1 MYPAFLIFFVLFLFP
16 SIIGIYYSF
25 TNWNSMSEQLKFI
38 GFKNFLDII
47 GDSNNLLFFKNTF
60 LYAIFTSILKVVI
73 GLFLALLLN
82 EGIRSRSILR
92 ALFFLPVIISN
103 IIVGLMFQQVF
114 HPTTGILNLFF
125 KAVGLGFL
133 SRGWLQEPNLVMWSC
148 ISVEVWKAAGFS
160 MAIFLAGLQ
169 SVPKELYEACE
180 IDGSNYW
187 NKLIKITIPFIQSSI
202 LINVLL
208 SLISGF
214 KVFDVIFALTNGG
227 PGRISEVLNITI
239 FNHFSLG
246 DYGYG
251 SALGTV
257 MFIFMA
263 IISIGIIKI
272 FKKTEVDTQ

>member
-1 MYPAFLIFFVLFLFP
+1 
-16 SIIGIYYSF
+16 
-25 TNWNSMSEQLKFI
+25 MSENLKFI
-38 GFKNFLDII
+38 GLQNFKDIFQ
-47 GDSNNLLFFKNTF
+47 DSSNLLFFRNTF
-60 LYAIFTSILKVVI
+60 LYAISTSILKVLI

-82 EGIRSRSILR
+82 EGIRSRNILR
-92 ALFFLPVIISN
+92 AVFFLPVIISN

-125 KAVGLGFL
+125 KAVGFDFL
-133 SRGWLQEPNLVMWSC
+133 VRGWLQDPNLVMWSC

-169 SVPKELYEACE
+169 SIPKELYEACE

-187 NKLIKITIPFIQSSI
+187 NKLIRITVPFLQSSI

-214 KVFDVIFALTNGG
+214 KVFDVIYALTNGG
-227 PGRISEVLNITI
+227 PGRASEVINITI
-239 FNHFSLG
+239 FSHFSLG

-251 SALGTV
+251 SALGTI

-263 IISIGIIKI
+263 IMSIGIIKI
-272 FKKTEVDTQ
+272 FRKTEVETQ